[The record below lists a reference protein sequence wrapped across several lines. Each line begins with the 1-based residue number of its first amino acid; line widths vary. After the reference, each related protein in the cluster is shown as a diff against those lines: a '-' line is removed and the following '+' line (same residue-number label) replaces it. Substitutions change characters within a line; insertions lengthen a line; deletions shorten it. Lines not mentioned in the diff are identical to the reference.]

1 MKNRAKCK
9 KCNSIIESF
18 HSTDYVMCQCG
29 EISVYEGD
37 ALKCAAKDYSNF
49 IRVDENGNEI
59 IVKVVDRESNTNP
72 DTIAQS
78 PKPTRTDMLDMLDE
92 MIRNVEKMPSH
103 ALQQPINHYDYLSL
117 MLLLSSLLR
126 ARD

>member
-18 HSTDYVMCQCG
+18 HSTDYVMCSCG
-29 EISVYEGD
+29 EISVYEGE

-49 IRVDENGNEI
+49 VRVDENGNEI
-59 IVKVVDRESNTNP
+59 IVKVIDRNSQTNT
-72 DTIAQS
+72 DTIAEA
-78 PKPTRTDMLDMLDE
+78 PKPTRADMLDMLDE
-92 MIRNVEKMPSH
+92 MIRNIEKMPSH
-103 ALQQPINHYDYLSL
+103 AMQQPINHYDYLSL
-117 MLLLSSLLR
+117 MLLLSSILR